1 MTNVLALPSGTE
13 LVGDFCIER
22 VLGAGGFDMTYL
34 AREIAL
40 NRQVTI
46 KEYFPTDFALRGEGQ
61 TVVAR
66 DDEAAADFQWG
77 LDRFIDE
84 AQALARFD
92 HPNICRVYRYF
103 KANGTAYMVLTFEE
117 G

>member
-1 MTNVLALPSGTE
+1 MA
-13 LVGDFCIER
+13 
-22 VLGAGGFDMTYL
+22 LGAGGFGMTYL